1 MVINRER
8 VKALLDCRRVSVI
21 KLDTVDL
28 VIDTTGIRLIGSDTE
43 NRVECAIIRML
54 NYADESNR
62 SIADCIASEC
72 DNFGSVVSYVFV

>member
-8 VKALLDCRRVSVI
+8 VKALLYCRRVSVVR
-21 KLDTVDL
+21 LDIVDL

-62 SIADCIASEC
+62 SVADSIASEC
-72 DNFGSVVSYVFV
+72 DSFGSVVSYVFI